1 MTARPIPADDNE
13 YLGIFP
19 NMSDLSFAAFPLHP
33 LGYVQHWLVTGP
45 CATPYTGSIKD
56 DDSFRRGAVDFS
68 HVEPPP
74 PAALGTEGPFGQ
86 PWRFY
91 YPGRNYFVEYSNFWS
106 SPSTV
111 DLYAFTQIESEQTD
125 ELLARLWAAGS
136 ADLWVNGEHVTRFD
150 FPRYMHPDF
159 QLISVPL
166 RRGSNHL
173 CVRLQVAAI
182 RDTRLLFGLQFLD
195 SPRINVQVPGAAS
208 FVDPIHWLD
217 RVKAKGIDA
226 VACELPAPVPAEVIF
241 SDGRSMPWPAGEAG
255 LSFAPARPGYFHVR
269 VACGGQKMER
279 HFEIPANR
287 NGLPDGRPA
296 DRRQAHLDYIASAPD
311 DGFVPGVNYS
321 QMPLLARRLL
331 GRTSPVDAVCFATM
345 IQYINDRRDCS
356 DFALATLLRLAQ
368 IGLAT
373 PQEAELIKRTA
384 LDFRYWPDEP
394 GADAMCFHSENHSLL
409 FHGCQFM
416 AGQMYPDEI
425 FSNSGHTGKE
435 QTALGLQRTRAWLE
449 HIEAKGFGE
458 FLSSTYVPITVGALL
473 NVVDFSNDPE
483 LARRASALVDR
494 LYEDLADH
502 AFHGLTVGP
511 QGRVYRNVLYPEEAG
526 TQALLSWATPEA
538 LPDFSPRNLMSKE
551 RTGDWMMFLATSKSY
566 HPPKGLEER
575 MRWPVSRRYTQAGVE
590 IVLHKTRD
598 YILTSLAVPRCG
610 GKGGPRPG
618 GAGYQEHLWQATLGV
633 GCHIFV
639 NHPGCSYDVDKL
651 SRPGYWYGNGVL
663 PVVRQREGVL
673 QTIFNIPDGTKSATP
688 DRNPIPFTHAHWP
701 ADAFEQQEVCGQ
713 WVFGRKETGYVG
725 LWCSEQLE
733 RQDDVMTGRELR
745 ASGYSSAWALVCGGS
760 SGGDSFETFIESCL
774 ARLPQFDREN
784 LMLRM
789 KDEEPLSWPLGDNA
803 V

>member
-19 NMSDLSFAAFPLHP
+19 NMSDLSFAAFSLHP

-125 ELLARLWAAGS
+125 ELQARLWAAGS

-598 YILTSLAVPRCG
+598 YILTSLAVPRCS
-610 GKGGPRPG
+610 GKSGPRPG
-618 GAGYQEHLWQATLGV
+618 GAGYQEHLWQATLGI
-633 GCHIFV
+633 GCHVFV

-673 QTIFNIPDGTKSATP
+673 QSIFNIPEGTKSATS
-688 DRNPIPFTHAHWP
+688 DRHPIPFTHAHWP
-701 ADAFEQQEVCGQ
+701 TDAFEQQQVCGQ

-733 RQDDVMTGRELR
+733 PQDDILTGRELR
-745 ASGYSSAWALVCGGS
+745 ASGYRSAWAIVCGGS

-774 ARLPQFDREN
+774 ARQPRFDREN
-784 LMLRM
+784 LVLQM
-789 KDEEPLSWPLGDNA
+789 KDEEPLSWPQGGVA
-803 V
+803 E